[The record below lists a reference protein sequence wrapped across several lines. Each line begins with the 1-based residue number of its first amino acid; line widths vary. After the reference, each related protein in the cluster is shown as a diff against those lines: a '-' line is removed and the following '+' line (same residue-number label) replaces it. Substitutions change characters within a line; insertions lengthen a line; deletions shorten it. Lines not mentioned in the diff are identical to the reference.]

1 MLPDA
6 CLNGFDPG
14 CPETVLR
21 RILRLGPS
29 LAEKKAKDK
38 GMGGE

>member
-21 RILRLGPS
+21 ILRLSPS